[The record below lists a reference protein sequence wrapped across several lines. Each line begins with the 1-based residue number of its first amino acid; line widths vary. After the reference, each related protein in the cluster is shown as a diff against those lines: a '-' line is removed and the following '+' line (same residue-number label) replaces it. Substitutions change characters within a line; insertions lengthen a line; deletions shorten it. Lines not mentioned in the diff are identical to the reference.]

1 MEKSRAN
8 SNGFEQLTKEVSEI
22 HALISSSKA
31 LLTWTARDAIQEARE
46 ACGGHVSYSKYFSRH
61 FKPMH
66 NFLILLGISQSSEFG

>member
-46 ACGGHVSYSKYFSRH
+46 ACGGHVSYSIH
-61 FKPMH
+61 FIFRSFQADAVTN
-66 NFLILLGISQSSEFG
+66 NFPNIK